1 MKEQAIQKIE
11 KEECKGPVAE
21 LQQMIMCWLAVD
33 EKAAGLIMTE
43 GKTIKGAYEA
53 MRKEAEKI
61 KSGMSAC
68 LEPSKAMAIVME
80 YFGMDK
86 DSIQQELEGGLMYRI
101 ITEYSTRWKHTA
113 HLWKF
118 LQIRN
123 RFRICQRK
131 QKTRHS
137 LWMIFLW
144 RTCYERIAKDHEG
157 AAPAFSS
164 KNTKGYM

>member
-1 MKEQAIQKIE
+1 MKEQAMQKIE
-11 KEECKGPVAE
+11 KEKCEGPVAE

-101 ITEYSTRWKHTA
+101 IMEYSTRWKPYGA
-113 HLWKF
+113 PLEISSNPQPVSD
-118 LQIRN
+118 LSE
-123 RFRICQRK
+123 
-131 QKTRHS
+131 KT
-137 LWMIFLW
+137 
-144 RTCYERIAKDHEG
+144 ENK
-157 AAPAFSS
+157 AFSLDDFS
-164 KNTKGYM
+164 MEDML

>member
-1 MKEQAIQKIE
+1 MKVQAMQKIE

-21 LQQMIMCWLAVD
+21 LQQMIMCWIAVD

-43 GKTIKGAYEA
+43 GKTIEGAYEA

-61 KSGMSAC
+61 KIGRSAC

-101 ITEYSTRWKHTA
+101 IVEYSTRWKPYGAPIEITTNPKPAADIHQEPA
-113 HLWKF
+113 KEPEAKGF
-118 LQIRN
+118 
-123 RFRICQRK
+123 
-131 QKTRHS
+131 S
-137 LWMIFLW
+137 L
-144 RTCYERIAKDHEG
+144 DD
-157 AAPAFSS
+157 FS
-164 KNTKGYM
+164 MEDML

>member
-101 ITEYSTRWKHTA
+101 ITEYSTRWKPYGA
-113 HLWKF
+113 PLEISSNPQPVSD
-118 LQIRN
+118 LSE
-123 RFRICQRK
+123 
-131 QKTRHS
+131 KT
-137 LWMIFLW
+137 
-144 RTCYERIAKDHEG
+144 ENK
-157 AAPAFSS
+157 AFSLDDFS
-164 KNTKGYM
+164 MEDML